1 MSFSASTCLTNA
13 GTTPLG
19 PVLSAYTD
27 TDSYLN
33 PFASVLLTQ
42 ITGSSCPYVFT
53 NIPPGTTN
61 IRLIDPTN
69 SCCITIPIQSDNFCN
84 TCDLDFNYYPLVTD
98 SQILAGE
105 LTGSCQSPITDYV
118 INWYG
123 PNSATNIAFKS
134 GKGSTFSSLYQ
145 FTHPL
150 TGSSFI
156 FAQAGTYTPII
167 DRVLISGYTFVN
179 TGGTGVYDAT
189 LDCFNNQKVQVNPLF
204 CGSGN
209 TPAEVYTHSYS
220 FSGTGA
226 AAVPLNVTFQ
236 LSANTNYFAYSFTG
250 VTVPDNLR
258 ITYSG
263 ANTSENLLVLEN
275 ITVGNNPNNSQNLNS
290 FPAQSQTTFF
300 RRVLCLTGITRSAGD
315 NLTIQLTPNPGQTE
329 WALNMRCFSS
339 FDCTTC
345 IDTYRN
351 SNLKIIKSSMTIT
364 QQPCYST
371 FTFKASGCSVTE
383 FQNTNIGKYYSNSS
397 FFVNNSSSAVFVS
410 SLPNLGIPTN
420 NYNTLANFTLTGQT
434 AEGNGSETVS
444 TAWNC
449 RTTAPAGTM
458 TFNKYFTGSPSVSVI
473 DMIFTNPEHT
483 FFYYN
488 SYLNAINNVGYF
500 WGYSGC
506 SGTTGATYPGALSST
521 TSPITFDYG
530 PYSGGTWTGG
540 TTSLNNSTDIR
551 YYRSIVLTIPTA
563 TGGTACAGNSIE
575 ACPAGNCGFTGN
587 GGSPTGLF
595 QYYHFHTSSIV
606 TTGITG
612 SNTYMR
618 IAFNSI
624 QLSSFDTC
632 LIDGSAYI
640 VGGYNTINKYATGTT
655 YLGSSVNFTNTVASM
670 STSPFT
676 RGWYVRRD
684 CNPVSASTAAARAK
698 FYSYDEV
705 TYPKTVQGVGVP
717 AYSAKVCNY
726 PLNYSPTNAGNTN
739 NLTLLS
745 CSTFLIKDPT
755 DFEVYCS
762 TMSNFSPSVTNL
774 AYRYSGGSEQFC
786 NPTYVVGC

>member
-19 PVLSAYTD
+19 PILSAYTD

-61 IRLIDPTN
+61 IRLIDPTT

-84 TCDLDFNYYPLVTD
+84 TCNLDFNYYPLVTD

-105 LTGSCQSPITDYV
+105 LIGSCQSPITDYV

-156 FAQAGTYTPII
+156 FAQAGVYTPVI
-167 DRVLISGYTFVN
+167 DRVQISGYTFVN

-189 LDCFNNQKVQVNPLF
+189 LDCFNNQQVQVNPLF

-209 TPAEVYTHSYS
+209 TPTSAYTHSYY

-250 VTVPDNLR
+250 QTVPDNLR

-263 ANTSENLLVLEN
+263 ANTSPNLLVLEN

-290 FPAQSQTTFF
+290 FPARSQTTFF
-300 RRVLCLTGITRSAGD
+300 RKVLCLTGITRSAGD

-351 SNLKIIKSSMTIT
+351 SNLRIIKSSITIT

-371 FTFKASGCSVTE
+371 FEFKASGCSVTE
-383 FQNTNIGKYYSNSS
+383 FQNTNIGKYYGNSS
-397 FFVNNSSSAVFVS
+397 YFTNNGSSRVFTSSSS
-410 SLPNLGIPTN
+410 NLSVPIT
-420 NYNTLANFTLTGQT
+420 NYNNATNFTLTGET
-434 AEGNGSETVS
+434 ATGNSNESSS
-444 TAWNC
+444 TGWNC

-483 FFYYN
+483 SFYYN
-488 SYLNAINNVGYF
+488 KYLSIMNGLSQ
-500 WGYSGC
+500 WGFSGC
-506 SGTTGATYPGALSST
+506 SGSTGYTYPGAFSSETLPLSN
-521 TSPITFDYG
+521 YG
-530 PYSGGTWTGG
+530 TYSGGTWTGG

-563 TGGTACAGNSIE
+563 TGSTPCAGNSQE
-575 ACPAGNCGFTGN
+575 ACPAGNCGFVGN
-587 GGSPTGLF
+587 TGSPTGLF
-595 QYYHFHTSSIV
+595 QMYHFHTGSIV

-612 SNTYMR
+612 ANTYMR
-618 IAFNSI
+618 IAFNPI
-624 QLSSFDTC
+624 QLSSFNPC
-632 LIDGSAYI
+632 LINGFNFT
-640 VGGYNTINKYATGTT
+640 VNLYNTINKYATGTT
-655 YLGSSVNFTNTVASM
+655 YLGNTVSFTNTTGSM
-670 STSPFT
+670 SQEPFYY
-676 RGWYVRRD
+676 G
-684 CNPVSASTAAARAK
+684 VSTYRTCTPKSANTVTAEAR
-698 FYSYDEV
+698 FYYYDEV
-705 TYPKTVQGVGVP
+705 TYPKTVLGEGVP

-726 PLNYSPTNAGNTN
+726 PLTYNPNSPGSTKD
-739 NLTLLS
+739 LELLN

-755 DFEVYCS
+755 DFEVYCR
-762 TMSNFSPSVTNL
+762 TMSNFSPSVTGL